1 MVAIRSYYRPS
12 LLIISPNCGAPHLHH
27 VIEVALPSLII
38 APKNEQQVPFLS
50 PFILQ
55 LENHASCFEKSGV
68 KLYLHMKR
76 TMVNWLLIAL
86 FLSGTLCLSQHEM
99 NCTNELGRFCQ
110 SCLSMT

>member
-12 LLIISPNCGAPHLHH
+12 LLIISPNYGAAHLHH

-38 APKNEQQVPFLS
+38 TNEQQVRFLS

-55 LENHASCFEKSGV
+55 LQNCVSCFGKSGV
-68 KLYLHMKR
+68 KLYMHMKR

-86 FLSGTLCLSQHEM
+86 SLTV
-99 NCTNELGRFCQ
+99 
-110 SCLSMT
+110 

>member
-12 LLIISPNCGAPHLHH
+12 LLIISPNYGAAHLHH

-55 LENHASCFEKSGV
+55 LQNYVSCFGKSGV
-68 KLYLHMKR
+68 KPYLHMKR
-76 TMVNWLLIAL
+76 TMVNWLLIAQ
-86 FLSGTLCLSQHEM
+86 FWSDTLCLSQHEIK
-99 NCTNELGRFCQ
+99 CSNELGRFCQ